1 MKSEKADS
9 PRRSI
14 LRFLRAVLL
23 VVSVGTGAS
32 VATPESGLGERVRLS
47 VEDPPAE
54 VVDLP
59 PRDAGQT
66 GVRLRKPRGP
76 GEGAWIPDATESPAS
91 DAAWHPHVH
100 DAVAG
105 ELHYGAGSF
114 ASTSLGSSMRHIV

>member
-9 PRRSI
+9 PRRSM

-32 VATPESGLGERVRLS
+32 AATPESGLGERVRLS

-59 PRDAGQT
+59 PRDTVQT
-66 GVRLRKPRGP
+66 SVRLGKTRGP
-76 GEGAWIPDATESPAS
+76 GEGAWLPDAGASPVNDS
-91 DAAWHPHVH
+91 AWHPHVH